1 MFITWEKIFQEVFN
15 QRFLFWNGNF
25 NIIIDHIKKGKLKMI
40 IFASFLDTAAGKTQL
55 EQEFNQK
62 SWELFDF
69 NPNSDIFKSN
79 PSNMGKVLKYNW
91 WRLFSL
97 V

>member
-1 MFITWEKIFQEVFN
+1 
-15 QRFLFWNGNF
+15 
-25 NIIIDHIKKGKLKMI
+25 MI
-40 IFASFLDTAAGKTQL
+40 IFASFLDTAAGKNQL

-69 NPNSDIFKSN
+69 NPIPTYLKVTFKYVE
-79 PSNMGKVLKYNW
+79 KVLKYNW